1 MKRVLLVG
9 VAALLSA
16 GAAEARTVSF
26 EHRAG
31 LMPRSEPGDD
41 TGDDESVRPGPRDE
55 NGDPIDPAPGAPSD
69 DGDDDYRSG
78 AGGSDGARDPGRA
91 GLGHRLRNRGCPDQG
106 SQVSAGAVW

>member
-16 GAAEARTVSF
+16 GAAEARTVSI
-26 EHRAG
+26 EHRAA

-41 TGDDESVRPGPRDE
+41 TDDESVRPGPRDE

-69 DGDDDYRSG
+69 DDDD
-78 AGGSDGARDPGRA
+78 D
-91 GLGHRLRNRGCPDQG
+91 
-106 SQVSAGAVW
+106 